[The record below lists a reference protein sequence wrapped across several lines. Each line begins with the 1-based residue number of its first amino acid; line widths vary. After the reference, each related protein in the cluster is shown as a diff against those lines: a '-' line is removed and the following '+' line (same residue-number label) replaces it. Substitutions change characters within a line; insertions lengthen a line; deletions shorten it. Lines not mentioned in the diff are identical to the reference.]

1 MGIKLNLTNDEIK
14 SAQGGRFPTLAAG
27 TYGAVIYTADEAVSK
42 SGGNPMYVI
51 DYKITDA
58 PGDVGI
64 GRKLRAWYAITPK
77 ALFKIV
83 ELHKAV
89 GFPYPDKDTPAGE
102 FEFPDADEYL
112 TIPVNI
118 KLGIEEYQGEDED
131 GNDATLT
138 RNTIVKVTQYNEDN
152 HTTEDEV
159 ADGENTDSGGVY
171 L

>member
-14 SAQGGRFPTLAAG
+14 QAQGGRFETLPAG
-27 TYGAVIYTADEAVSK
+27 TYGAKIFTATQAVSK
-42 SGGNPMYVI
+42 SSKNPMYVI
-51 DYKITDA
+51 DYKITEGPA
-58 PGDVGI
+58 GI

-89 GFPYPDKDTPAGE
+89 DFEYPDKNTEAGE

-112 TIPVNI
+112 GKEVLV
-118 KLGIEEYQGEDED
+118 KLGIESYEGEDED

-138 RNTIVKVTQYNEDN
+138 RNTVARVLPYDPDKI
-152 HTTEDEV
+152 TTEDEV
-159 ADGENTDSGGVY
+159 ADGENEDSGGVY